1 MRVTDKQISDACD
14 IIIKQMDDKYP
25 ELKCYTYDNTPIF
38 TRRNEWERACGAI
51 VMYIIHYG
59 VPEKYHGDI
68 VELIKDRFFPYIF
81 FKPKSS
87 DKYIVRIYDRETKK
101 VIQNYEWLY
110 FADIRL
116 IVFIFNIFK
125 MSSNAFRNSS
135 MKLAEEIYNKYKYAK
150 Q

>member
-14 IIIKQMDDKYP
+14 RIIKQLEDKYP
-25 ELKCYTYDNTPIF
+25 ELKCDMDNTPILA
-38 TRRNEWERACGAI
+38 RRKAWETACGAI

-68 VELIKDRFFPYIF
+68 VELIKDMFIPYIF
-81 FKPKSS
+81 FKPKGS
-87 DKYIVRIYDRETKK
+87 DRYIVSIYDRKTKK

-110 FADIRL
+110 FQTICL
-116 IVFIFNIFK
+116 MVFLFK
-125 MSSNAFRNSS
+125 MSNNAFRNSS
-135 MKLAEEIYNKYKYAK
+135 MKLAEEIYDKYKHAK